1 MTKYK
6 ILFLSILASSLLMY
20 GQETFK
26 KFEMHYYVGPTINNV
41 SKSDYGNTGI
51 TEKVKNS
58 LGFNLGVLPYWKFSK
73 FLHLRF
79 GLGYNLRNFKY
90 ELTGLTFYNPNTSTF
105 VEGSS
110 TSSIHINAIQLPI
123 HIVINPPDNG
133 VYGFIGADFNYCFQ
147 GNSKSTIDEGNNV
160 ITEFNRK
167 LDPQFNPSLDFGIG
181 TFVKVGG
188 SSQTFNLEVYFS
200 VLTKEIAPLSK
211 SGQSMGLKVILYP
224 FWKK

>member
-1 MTKYK
+1 MKNTSSFLL
-6 ILFLSILASSLLMY
+6 LFFIGIQLLFS
-20 GQETFK
+20 QEPIK
-26 KFEMHYYVGPTINNV
+26 KFKMHYYVGPTINNV
-41 SKSDYGNTGI
+41 FKSDYGNTGI

-58 LGFNLGVLPYWKFSK
+58 VGFNLGVLPYWKFSK

-110 TSSIHINAIQLPI
+110 KSSIHINEIQMPI
-123 HIVINPPDNG
+123 YIVINPPENG

-181 TFVKVGG
+181 THVKVGG
-188 SSQTFNLEVYFS
+188 SSDSFNLEVYFS
-200 VLTKEIAPLSK
+200 LLSK
-211 SGQSMGLKVILYP
+211 EFTPINRSGQSLGLKVI
-224 FWKK
+224 FNSF